1 MHKRPLLEEAASRE
15 QRIKK
20 LLPIARK
27 LKYSYYT
34 KSFKIKNN
42 NLVHKPVFEHKS
54 CCLQRRRDITIITA
68 LVSVPVLSFTHTMRE
83 ARHVP

>member
-1 MHKRPLLEEAASRE
+1 LKEAASKE

-27 LKYSYYT
+27 RKYSYYT

-42 NLVHKPVFEHKS
+42 NLVHKPVFEQKA
-54 CCLQRRRDITIITA
+54 CCLHKGRDITIITA
-68 LVSVPVLSFTHTMRE
+68 LV
-83 ARHVP
+83 